1 MMEEATKYIGYPYVW
16 GGSSPSTSFDC
27 SGYISWVLNH
37 SGWNVGRQT
46 AQGLY
51 NFCTP
56 VSAAQVKPGDLVFFK
71 GTYDT
76 PGVSIAYLCGQFHHA
91 ALRRPYLL
99 HKPQLK
105 ILAGTFLQLWAF
117 TVTPERIL
125 YGKKTS
131 RIERDIERLKE
142 KISEYQQQL
151 KELEAAKTEQ
161 ENLQIIQLVRSMN
174 MKPDEFAAFLRSGA
188 LNAAPTV
195 TPYHKQEDA
204 ADET

>member
-1 MMEEATKYIGYPYVW
+1 MAKR
-16 GGSSPSTSFDC
+16 
-27 SGYISWVLNH
+27 L
-37 SGWNVGRQT
+37 
-46 AQGLY
+46 
-51 NFCTP
+51 
-56 VSAAQVKPGDLVFFK
+56 
-71 GTYDT
+71 
-76 PGVSIAYLCGQFHHA
+76 
-91 ALRRPYLL
+91 
-99 HKPQLK
+99 
-105 ILAGTFLQLWAF
+105 
-117 TVTPERIL
+117 
-125 YGKKTS
+125 S

-204 ADET
+204 ADETGVELPFCCRIAGYPALPLLVLHARFCKRH